1 MSRTGRFRTVAARV
15 GIVAAVV
22 GALGLSVTGPAL
34 ASTGNFGQNVYM
46 CASMMLPYDLNP
58 GGSITM
64 TMPDGTVMHF
74 RTFGAMVT
82 YMRSQPM
89 CS

>member
-1 MSRTGRFRTVAARV
+1 MSWIARLGVIAAIV
-15 GIVAAVV
+15 GSV
-22 GALGLSVTGPAL
+22 GLGVSVPAL
-34 ASTGNFGQNVYM
+34 AGTGNFGQKVYM
-46 CASMMLPYDLNP
+46 CADMMLPYDLSP

-64 TMPDGTVMHF
+64 TMPDGSVMSF

-82 YMRSQPM
+82 HMQSQPM

>member
-1 MSRTGRFRTVAARV
+1 MLRIARLGVVAAIV
-15 GIVAAVV
+15 GLGV
-22 GALGLSVTGPAL
+22 GVTGPAL
-34 ASTGNFGQNVYM
+34 ADTGNFGQKVYM
-46 CASMMLPYDLNP
+46 CAHMMLPYDLSP

-64 TMPDGTVMHF
+64 TMPDGTSMYF

-82 YMRSQPM
+82 YMQSQPM